1 MHGCCIK
8 GEQEGLS
15 DGRKEER
22 KREEKERT
30 RYCEMKTLA
39 AVALFAFL
47 CYLQVTYGYYNPAAA
62 VKQYQELATFEQG
75 MNYNF

>member
-1 MHGCCIK
+1 MHGFCIK
-8 GEQEGLS
+8 RQQEELS

-22 KREEKERT
+22 KKVEKEGT

-47 CYLQVTYGYYNPAAA
+47 CCLQVTYGYYNPAAA
-62 VKQYQELATFEQG
+62 VKQYQESLEQG
-75 MNYNF
+75 MNNNF

>member
-8 GEQEGLS
+8 REQEGLS

-22 KREEKERT
+22 KIKEKERT
-30 RYCEMKTLA
+30 IYCEMKTFTT
-39 AVALFAFL
+39 VALFAFL
-47 CYLQVTYGYYNPAAA
+47 CCLQVTYGYYNPAAA

-75 MNYNF
+75 INYNF